1 MYCNRCG
8 GVLTAGS
15 QFCEKCGER
24 VLPGAAT
31 LQQTVAQQPVPVAV
45 ASVPVAQTGRV
56 QRNIGILAAL
66 WMING
71 LLRLLEV
78 LSLGV
83 IGRVVF
89 PPIFGGH
96 LWGWR
101 GFPFNWGGW
110 PAFGLA
116 WIGVLLGVFGVIHLI
131 LAWGLYERKTWARP
145 LGLVIGILALIRF
158 PLGTALGIYT
168 LWVLLPEMSRREYEQ
183 IAVP

>member
-15 QFCEKCGER
+15 QFCPKCGER
-24 VLPGAAT
+24 VLPGAPI
-31 LQQTVAQQPVPVAV
+31 AQQPVAQQAVAAGNVAV
-45 ASVPVAQTGRV
+45 AQSGRV
-56 QRNIGILAAL
+56 QRHIQLLAAL

-78 LSLGV
+78 LSFGL

-89 PPIFGGH
+89 PRIFGGH
-96 LWGWR
+96 LWGGW

-110 PAFGLA
+110 PSLGLA
-116 WIGVLLGVFGVIHLI
+116 WIGVFLGVFGVIHLI

-168 LWVLLPEMSRREYEQ
+168 LWVLLPEMSRREYDQ